1 MDKQFQIPDGIDQK
15 FYYRMDMTPPVL
27 RIGWQTDQAANS
39 KDLSFRVNPA
49 FYQAN
54 PRLGKNPTSLTA
66 VATDK
71 LADTYDLPL
80 EIPATGT
87 SPKVEGAKYC
97 VRKSDKGLTNALGT
111 ADTSP
116 HVCSAGNTPAGATA
130 AAGLQ
135 TIITEPNWYVN
146 PSGTPAVTLAPAA
159 ATLPVGVNT
168 DPSLNKPWG
177 IPCYPTL
184 SALCSPHEVPK
195 TALAGG
201 SATDSTLVS
210 PGEPGMP
217 RKYQYWAIKLKPY
230 IETQFSLQNKIY
242 IDQFM
247 QLDFNI
253 EV

>member
-1 MDKQFQIPDGIDQK
+1 
-15 FYYRMDMTPPVL
+15 
-27 RIGWQTDQAANS
+27 
-39 KDLSFRVNPA
+39 VNPA

-54 PRLGKNPTSLTA
+54 PRLGKNPTSLTV
-66 VATDK
+66 VAGDR

-97 VRKSDKGLTNALGT
+97 VRKSDKGTNALVTG
-111 ADTSP
+111 DTSP

-135 TIITEPNWYVN
+135 TIITEANWYVN
-146 PSGTPAVTLAPAA
+146 PLGTPPVNLASGLNA
-159 ATLPVGVNT
+159 
-168 DPSLNKPWG
+168 DSSLNKPWG

-195 TALAGG
+195 TALAAG
-201 SATDSTLVS
+201 SHSESTLVS

>member
-1 MDKQFQIPDGIDQK
+1 MAG
-15 FYYRMDMTPPVL
+15 VL
-27 RIGWQTDQAANS
+27 
-39 KDLSFRVNPA
+39 
-49 FYQAN
+49 
-54 PRLGKNPTSLTA
+54 
-66 VATDK
+66 ATDR
-71 LADTYDLPL
+71 LLDTYDLPL
-80 EIPATGT
+80 EIPSTGT

-97 VRKSDKGLTNALGT
+97 VRKSDKGNTNALLSG
-111 ADTSP
+111 DNSP
-116 HVCSAGNTPAGATA
+116 HLCSAGNTPAGATA

-135 TIITEPNWYVN
+135 TIITEANWYVN
-146 PSGTPAVTLAPAA
+146 PLGTPPVNLAPIA
-159 ATLPVGVNT
+159 ATNPITPVGVNS
-168 DPSLNKPWG
+168 DPSLFKPWG
-177 IPCYPTL
+177 IPCYPAL

-195 TALAGG
+195 TALAAG
-201 SATDSTLVS
+201 SHSESTLVS

>member
-1 MDKQFQIPDGIDQK
+1 
-15 FYYRMDMTPPVL
+15 
-27 RIGWQTDQAANS
+27 
-39 KDLSFRVNPA
+39 VNPA

-80 EIPATGT
+80 EIPASGT

-97 VRKSDKGLTNALGT
+97 VSKSDKGLTNALRT
-111 ADTSP
+111 ANTSP
-116 HVCSAGNTPAGATA
+116 HLCSAGNTPAGATA
-130 AAGLQ
+130 ADGLQ
-135 TIITEPNWYVN
+135 TIIAEANWYVN
-146 PSGTPAVTLAPAA
+146 PSGTPPVNLAPIA
-159 ATLPVGVNT
+159 ATTPITPVGVNS
-168 DPSLNKPWG
+168 DPSLFKPWG

-201 SATDSTLVS
+201 SQTDSTLVS